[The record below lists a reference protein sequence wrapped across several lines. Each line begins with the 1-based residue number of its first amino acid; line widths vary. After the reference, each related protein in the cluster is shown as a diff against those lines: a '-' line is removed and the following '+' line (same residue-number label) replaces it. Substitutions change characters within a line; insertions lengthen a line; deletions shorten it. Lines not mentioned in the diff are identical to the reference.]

1 VIGMLFGL
9 QDHAPGRVGGVYDSP
24 CSVACEWSVST
35 LIDAWLR
42 VARVSNALVFFNWQ
56 LTSIKRRLPTAEQ
69 NSGEMVQLPPD

>member
-1 VIGMLFGL
+1 
-9 QDHAPGRVGGVYDSP
+9 
-24 CSVACEWSVST
+24 